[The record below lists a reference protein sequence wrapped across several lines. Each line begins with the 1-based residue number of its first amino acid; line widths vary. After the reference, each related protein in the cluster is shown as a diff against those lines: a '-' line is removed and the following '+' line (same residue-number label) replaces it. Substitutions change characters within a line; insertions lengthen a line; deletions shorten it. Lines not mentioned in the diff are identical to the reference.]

1 LNAAESSRKLIES
14 LERRKAMVTRN
25 KSKDVQSKEGRVEI
39 GKLKLNRETV
49 KDLTTGEA
57 KDVKGGFAGS
67 GTCPSAI
74 CKIPPYTSE
83 CPTRVP
89 DGGPPPA
96 PKS

>member
-1 LNAAESSRKLIES
+1 
-14 LERRKAMVTRN
+14 MVRN
-25 KSKDVQSKEGRVEI
+25 KSQSGESDKRKIEV
-39 GKLKLNRETV
+39 GKLKLNKETV

-83 CPTRVP
+83 WPTRPP
-89 DGGPPPA
+89 DPPP
-96 PKS
+96 PKQ

>member
-1 LNAAESSRKLIES
+1 
-14 LERRKAMVTRN
+14 MVTKN
-25 KSKDVQSKEGRVEI
+25 KSKDVRSEKGRVEVN
-39 GKLKLNRETV
+39 KLKLNRETI

-74 CKIPPYTSE
+74 CTIPPYTSD

-89 DGGPPPA
+89 PPP
-96 PKS
+96 PTQTKS